1 MEKGF
6 DQIYFYQ
13 GKCLLY
19 HRSSPI
25 SLATPIPS
33 HQLVSLQEQGVRQDR
48 KYSVARE
55 ARL

>member
-25 SLATPIPS
+25 SLATLIPS